1 VVVPLST
8 VPNWIREFR
17 KWIPAVN
24 TIVYVGD
31 AQSREVRPGL
41 ADSRMW
47 APLAEGG
54 GGTVGVSR
62 IVAGGEGSL
71 RSAEQGFPPSAVILR
86 FLLLVCKRPSPPPA
100 PHLHPP
106 TYTPITTMPRE
117 QVLRAFEWETGLPP
131 GQRQYKFDALI
142 TTYEMVIKDREVLR
156 PIRQASAG
164 LQGG

>member
-31 AQSREVRPGL
+31 AQSRE
-41 ADSRMW
+41 
-47 APLAEGG
+47 
-54 GGTVGVSR
+54 
-62 IVAGGEGSL
+62 
-71 RSAEQGFPPSAVILR
+71 
-86 FLLLVCKRPSPPPA
+86 
-100 PHLHPP
+100 
-106 TYTPITTMPRE
+106 
-117 QVLRAFEWETGLPP
+117 VLRAFEWETGLPP